1 MLPRLT
7 LQIELGW
14 SEHGDPQRH
23 VACCDPLVA
32 KSDDRDAGS
41 SDEGVKTDT
50 GSLYGGFSDQEDGPD
65 GFALAGWGFT
75 AVLAFVFA
83 YAAWQFGALNG
94 TSLAELPP
102 AGDVVIT
109 GSTRSTQPIGTFSD
123 NANANAPI
131 AEVTTVEADV
141 LRREISEL
149 RRTVLMIR
157 SVNDRLQGRVEALEA
172 KLRKTASLPDRGTAA
187 GTPMTLADE
196 AKAVKEKAEK
206 AGLDVAIRP
215 FDPAKELPKIA
226 APAEKPAESAK
237 VSPAQQAAATVS
249 QPAAMPAETKPVR
262 VIMPGLTAATAPPP
276 QRVSGAPAMAP
287 APEVNGPE
295 KVLELDR
302 PTQQV
307 ARAPAEADDPVTT
320 GSIRAPERDKLVP
333 RAKPRLQQVS
343 LPPDPAPEPSPET
356 AAKPET
362 SQLSQSR
369 FGIDLGGYKSL
380 TELRMGWSSFSQ
392 NNPALAGDLE
402 PLASMSE
409 RDGTLEARLV
419 VGPFVNAND
428 AVRACA
434 KLMSS
439 GNLCQPT
446 LFSGQALRLP

>member
-1 MLPRLT
+1 M
-7 LQIELGW
+7 
-14 SEHGDPQRH
+14 
-23 VACCDPLVA
+23 
-32 KSDDRDAGS
+32 
-41 SDEGVKTDT
+41 KTDT

-109 GSTRSTQPIGTFSD
+109 GSTRSTEPLGTFSD
-123 NANANAPI
+123 NVNARAPI

-141 LRREISEL
+141 LRREIAEL
-149 RRTVLMIR
+149 RRTVIMVRDI
-157 SVNDRLQGRVEALEA
+157 NDRLQGRVDRLEA
-172 KLRKTASLPDRGTAA
+172 ELRKAASLTQQRPAREAATTPEAARPDAKTAA
-187 GTPMTLADE
+187 
-196 AKAVKEKAEK
+196 K
-206 AGLDVAIRP
+206 AGLDISVRP
-215 FDPAKELPKIA
+215 FDAAKELPKVAA
-226 APAEKPAESAK
+226 APGEKPAEAPK
-237 VSPAQQAAATVS
+237 AEQQAAAM
-249 QPAAMPAETKPVR
+249 PASPAEKPAETKPVR
-262 VIMPGLTAATAPPP
+262 VIMPGPTGTAAPP
-276 QRVSGAPAMAP
+276 QRVAGAPAAMP

-295 KVLELDR
+295 KVVEIDR
-302 PTQQV
+302 PTPEA
-307 ARAPAEADDPVTT
+307 ARAPTDADDPVTT

-333 RAKPRLQQVS
+333 RAKPRLQQAS
-343 LPPDPAPEPSPET
+343 LPPEPSPEAT
-356 AAKPET
+356 EKPEAA
-362 SQLSQSR
+362 QLSQSR

>member
-1 MLPRLT
+1 M
-7 LQIELGW
+7 
-14 SEHGDPQRH
+14 
-23 VACCDPLVA
+23 VAE
-32 KSDDRDAGS
+32 SDDRGAGS

-65 GFALAGWGFT
+65 GFTLAGWGFT

-109 GSTRSTQPIGTFSD
+109 GSTRSTQPLGTFSD
-123 NANANAPI
+123 NANADAPI
-131 AEVTTVEADV
+131 TEVTTVEADV
-141 LRREISEL
+141 LRREIAEL
-149 RRTVLMIR
+149 RRTVIMVRDI
-157 SVNDRLQGRVEALEA
+157 NDRLQGRVDRLEA
-172 KLRKTASLPDRGTAA
+172 ELRKTAGLRQPQTSREMAA
-187 GTPMTLADE
+187 TPSDA
-196 AKAVKEKAEK
+196 AVPKAEK
-206 AGLDVAIRP
+206 SGLDIAVRP
-215 FDPAKELPKIA
+215 FDPVKELPKVAA

-237 VSPAQQAAATVS
+237 APPAQQAAAAVS
-249 QPAAMPAETKPVR
+249 PPAAKPAETKPVR
-262 VIMPGLTAATAPPP
+262 VIMPGPTAAAAPPP
-276 QRVSGAPAMAP
+276 QRVAAAPTT

-295 KVLELDR
+295 KVVEIDR
-302 PTQQV
+302 PAVEV
-307 ARAPAEADDPVTT
+307 ARAPAEVDDPVTT

-333 RAKPRLQQVS
+333 RAKPRLQPVS
-343 LPPDPAPEPSPET
+343 LPPDPAPEPSSE
-356 AAKPET
+356 AADKPET